1 MSEDMSAYVYA
12 GTHASSQNDIA
23 TETPMVHASSSDG
36 FIAGKVRHEVG
47 YVAAYMNTPV
57 HSMAYTHV
65 FASAMPPIFKNKL
78 TKFCKSWS
86 KLFDKCSPIKF
97 IIHSLSNHGVCR
109 YGAISWFNQCYWINF
124 ANFLL

>member
-12 GTHASSQNDIA
+12 GTYASSQNDIA

-57 HSMAYTHV
+57 LGRAYTAV
-65 FASAMPPIFKNKL
+65 CASATSPYPEDDNI
-78 TKFCKSWS
+78 
-86 KLFDKCSPIKF
+86 CS
-97 IIHSLSNHGVCR
+97 SVGDVVGVS
-109 YGAISWFNQCYWINF
+109 ANISEDDRTGQCF
-124 ANFLL
+124 ANVYSKFTCSAACYRGNDDN